1 MGGSPCLPTLFYT
14 MSKFTINTE
23 TYSIIQEMSDSEVG
37 KLFKAVYDYQING
50 TEVSAPEVKIAFKVF
65 LMGFEKDKELSM
77 ARSKSGSMGGRPAE
91 SKQKQTKA
99 KKANPDEDQVVK
111 TEKNKIKFI
120 ETLEPYKK
128 QYGADMLNAFFKY
141 WTEPNPS
148 KTKMRF
154 ELEKTWDVGLRLSN
168 WASRD
173 RGMAQ
178 TPKVEEIKYNRS

>member
-1 MGGSPCLPTLFYT
+1 

-141 WTEPNPS
+141 WTEPN
-148 KTKMRF
+148 KTNTKMRF
-154 ELEKTWDVGLRLSN
+154 ELEKTWSVDLRLSN
-168 WASRD
+168 WARNNKD
-173 RGMAQ
+173 IAT

>member
-1 MGGSPCLPTLFYT
+1 MGGSSCLPTLFYT
-14 MSKFTINTE
+14 MSKFTINTD
-23 TYSIIQEMSDSEVG
+23 THSIIKEMSDSEVG
-37 KLFKAVYDYQING
+37 MLFRAIYDYQING
-50 TEVSAPEVKIAFKVF
+50 TEVTPPDIRIAFKIF
-65 LMGFEKDKELSM
+65 LMGFEKERELSNVRKK
-77 ARSKSGSMGGRPAE
+77 AGQSGG
-91 SKQKQTKA
+91 KQTQA
-99 KKANPDEDQVVK
+99 KPSKPKQNQAKSDEDQLLK
-111 TEKNKIKFI
+111 IEKNRIIFI

-141 WTEPNPS
+141 WTEPNPP